1 MRVSV
6 ANYYRHLM
14 VTSQEDIQ
22 GAFDRSLVDDCDD
35 PELFSL
41 LAGFQDEFPYKEQ
54 SGPIPSLGNT

>member
-1 MRVSV
+1 
-6 ANYYRHLM
+6 M